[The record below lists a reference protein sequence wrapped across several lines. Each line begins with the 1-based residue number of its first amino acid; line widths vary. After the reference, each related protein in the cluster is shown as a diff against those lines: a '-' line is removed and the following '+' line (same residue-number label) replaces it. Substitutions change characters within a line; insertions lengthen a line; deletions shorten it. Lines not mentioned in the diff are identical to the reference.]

1 VEVEVVKLKC
11 RWIGLERRGAGGGG
25 GGGCMEAYLVV
36 CLFDSIIL
44 VVDFVLNC
52 TSLVH
57 VRLTL

>member
-1 VEVEVVKLKC
+1 MDDESLKKK
-11 RWIGLERRGAGGGG
+11 ERRGAGGGG